1 MDTLWFALNAVLP
14 ILILI
19 GLGYT
24 LKRVG
29 FLNENFLIIGNRF
42 VFRVALPIL
51 LFVTIYRIES
61 FEAINWSV
69 LVYAVIAIFI
79 LFFIG
84 LIIALFF
91 IKDVKRK
98 GPVFQTV
105 FRANYAIIGI
115 PLAQAIGGEVAL
127 EVVALVSAVAVPLI
141 NILAV
146 LALTLFIKNEDKDLH
161 PFKATLINIT
171 KNPLII
177 AIFIGLFFLLVRSW
191 IPVDSVSGE
200 LVFSLENNLLF
211 LYTPLVWIRNM
222 ASPLAL
228 IVLGGTFEFLALKDM
243 KKEVFIGTFA
253 RVVISPLLMIP
264 LAVLLSTKSTFFNFT
279 IIEYPALIALLASP
293 TAISGAIM
301 AKEMHNDE
309 KLAVQLVVWT
319 STLSIF
325 SIFLVV
331 FIMRSF
337 GLV

>member
-19 GLGYT
+19 GFGYI
-24 LKRVG
+24 LKRIG
-29 FLNENFLIIGNRF
+29 FLNESFLKTGNKF

-61 FEAINWSV
+61 FETINWSV
-69 LVYAVIAIFI
+69 LVYAVIAILL
-79 LFFIG
+79 LFLIG
-84 LIIALFF
+84 LIVSVLF
-91 IKDVKRK
+91 IKDKKRK
-98 GPVFQTV
+98 GPVFQSV

-146 LALTLFIKNEDKDLH
+146 LALTLFVRNEEEDAH
-161 PFKATLINIT
+161 PYKSTLIKIT

-177 AIFIGLFFLLVRSW
+177 AIFVGLITLFIRSW
-191 IPVDSVSGE
+191 MPVNSVTGE
-200 LVFSLENNLLF
+200 LAFSIENNLKF

-228 IVLGGTFEFLALKDM
+228 IVLGGTFEFLAMKNM
-243 KKEVFIGTFA
+243 KKEILVGTLA
-253 RVVISPLLMIP
+253 RVVIAPLLTIP
-264 LAVLLSTKSTFFNFT
+264 LAVLLSMKTGFFNFT
-279 IIEYPALIALLASP
+279 MIEYPAIIALLASP

-319 STLSIF
+319 TTLSIF
-325 SIFLVV
+325 SIFIVV
-331 FIMRSF
+331 FVMRSF